1 MSQPLMTSPE
11 RAVRREGTPE
21 GGRALDA
28 IFAARSV
35 AVVGASERP
44 GSVGRVI
51 LDNLLARPFLRSV
64 YPVASQQ
71 PGILDL
77 RPYPRIADVPEPI
90 DLAVI
95 VTPAPLVHD
104 IVVQCIDA
112 GVRGAIV
119 TTAGFREAGPD
130 GVEWEREILA
140 EARRGGMR
148 LLGPNSFGVVCPFLG
163 LNATPTDAMAHP
175 GHIAFLSQS
184 SSMCSAVLDWIL
196 YEKIG
201 ISALV
206 SVGAMLDIG
215 WGDLIDHFGDDPDT
229 RSIIIHM
236 SSIDDPRSFL
246 AAARAVAPTKP
257 IIVLKAGRAEDSA
270 EGDEVLDAAFRRCG
284 VLRVRRLS
292 DLFDMAEVLG
302 QEPRPRGTR
311 LTIVTNGG
319 GPGVLAADALLAS
332 GGELATLSPET
343 VAALDALLPAHWSR
357 GNPIDLL
364 DDADPDRFV
373 RAVECV
379 TADPNTDGLLV
390 ILTPLPMADPT
401 VTAER
406 LRHLAHF
413 GGKPILASWMGGTK
427 VLAGATLLSRAGIC
441 TFDHPDTAACAFRY
455 LGKYSND
462 LLVLEEQEISAA
474 PVGDDDAPTPDL
486 ETAAAIARAVRR
498 SGRTVLDEVESLR
511 LLATYGLPT
520 VPTFAAARAEAAVSL
535 AEEIGT
541 PVSLRPLSDPRAPRD
556 SARGVSLDLASAEA
570 VRLAYAALEAA
581 ARREAGPDHF
591 RGVTV
596 QPGID
601 PGGYQ
606 LIAGSRIDPQFGP
619 VLVFGFGGQLT
630 EVFNDR
636 AFGLPP
642 LTLVLARRMMEC
654 TRIYQALTGRHGRA
668 PVNLAALERFLVRLG
683 QLVIEQPWIK
693 QIDINPLYVTS
704 ERLLAL
710 DARVVA
716 WGPEIPEDQRPRPVL
731 GPNPALEPVAA
742 RRDFGAGPFRCC

>member
-1 MSQPLMTSPE
+1 MIQPLMTSPE
-11 RAVRREGTPE
+11 RAMRLEGTPD

-28 IFAARSV
+28 IFAARSI
-35 AVVGASERP
+35 AVIGASERP
-44 GSVGRVI
+44 GSIGRVI
-51 LDNLLARPFLRSV
+51 LDNLLERPFLRSV

-71 PGILDL
+71 PDIFDL

-119 TTAGFREAGPD
+119 TTAGFREAGPA

-140 EARRGGMR
+140 EARRGRMR
-148 LLGPNSFGVVCPFLG
+148 LLGPNSLGVMCPCLG
-163 LNATPTDAMAHP
+163 LNATPTDAMAQP

-206 SVGAMLDIG
+206 SVGSMLDIG
-215 WGDLIDHFGDDPDT
+215 WGDLIDHFGDDPHT
-229 RSIIIHM
+229 RGIIIHM

-246 AAARAVAPTKP
+246 AAACAVAPTKS

-292 DLFDMAEVLG
+292 DLFAMAEVLS

-319 GPGVLAADALLAS
+319 GPGVLAADALLAG

-343 VAALDALLPAHWSR
+343 VASLDALLPAHWSR

-441 TFDHPDTAACAFRY
+441 TFDHPDTAARAFCY

-462 LLVLEEQEISAA
+462 LLALEEKEISAA
-474 PVGDDDAPTPDL
+474 PADDDAPTPDR

-520 VPTFAAARAEAAVSL
+520 APTFAAASAEEAVGR
-535 AEEIGT
+535 AEEIGI
-541 PVSLRPLSDPRAPRD
+541 PVSLRPRSDPLASCD
-556 SARGVSLDLASAEA
+556 AACGVSLDLASAEA
-570 VRLAYAALEAA
+570 IRLAYSALEAA
-581 ARREAGPDHF
+581 VRREAGPYRF
-591 RGVTV
+591 RGVIV

-601 PGGYQ
+601 PGGYK
-606 LIAGSRIDPQFGP
+606 LIAGSRSDPQFGP
-619 VLVFGFGGQLT
+619 VLLFGFGGQLT
-630 EVFNDR
+630 EVFKDR

-642 LTLVLARRMMEC
+642 LTPVLARRMMEC

-693 QIDINPLYVTS
+693 QIDINPLFVTS
-704 ERLLAL
+704 ERLQAL

-742 RRDFGAGPFRCC
+742 RLDFGAGSFR